1 MSNENNMENEI
12 SLIKF
17 NFKLYQLII
26 LLFVISFIPLVT
38 LSNKV
43 VGGGLFSALIL
54 IFNFESLTKG
64 YSKLKI
70 IINTFIT
77 TLIYYLFIL
86 CQTFFIYINIIN
98 EITKSVEG
106 ITGTFDIGF
115 TVVNGKLIL
124 MFIPLTIASLT
135 IFKKGKLDKK
145 LFKLAFILNMLFFI
159 TII

>member
-1 MSNENNMENEI
+1 MSNENNMENEV

-70 IINTFIT
+70 VINTFIT
-77 TLIYYLFIL
+77 TLIYYLFTL